1 MPRTESTPPHMLG
14 GCSPSA
20 FTAMNNFTGRH
31 FPTAAC
37 AGAGSRDRSDS
48 RAVRSSANMRDAI
61 CNHLRTV
68 AHRRR
73 NSHGMGRI
81 GVVSQQR
88 RAPYSRAARRIGL
101 TPVSWSAERLGSGHV
116 ALLFRDILWFGPWRS
131 HSFVPTRTM
140 VRLPRTAAVK
150 DGPSLGP
157 PEGLVLDGCE
167 HGGRLVCAGIDC
179 CCMMPPLIIDR
190 GEISDRGGPAAWI
203 VERSSRTPTGPFSEC
218 LFIPGIQGSGCGLQ
232 SMRWSTKRMV
242 RFSAAH

>member
-1 MPRTESTPPHMLG
+1 MVLDHMPRTESAPPHMLG

-37 AGAGSRDRSDS
+37 AGAGSRDRSGS

-157 PEGLVLDGCE
+157 
-167 HGGRLVCAGIDC
+167 R
-179 CCMMPPLIIDR
+179 R
-190 GEISDRGGPAAWI
+190 QQ
-203 VERSSRTPTGPFSEC
+203 FS
-218 LFIPGIQGSGCGLQ
+218 F
-232 SMRWSTKRMV
+232 
-242 RFSAAH
+242 